1 MKRGRTKYDDSEF
14 PVFITTTI
22 THHISV
28 FHIKLLAT
36 SCLQLLEEVRKK
48 YEMKIYC
55 YCLMPS
61 HIHMI
66 VQSISKGDLSNFI
79 REWKSF
85 SAKKILRFADERSP
99 ALLEQFRKSAEE
111 FGLIKEQ
118 SNQVWMPRFD
128 DLQLRKSETT
138 RTKINYIHGNPV
150 RKGLM
155 ETAEKFLYSSA
166 GWYDDG
172 DERFLTLTDIK
183 GIIY

>member
-1 MKRGRTKYDDSEF
+1 M
-14 PVFITTTI
+14 
-22 THHISV
+22 
-28 FHIKLLAT
+28 
-36 SCLQLLEEVRKK
+36 
-48 YEMKIYC
+48 
-55 YCLMPS
+55 
-61 HIHMI
+61 
-66 VQSISKGDLSNFI
+66 SNFI

-172 DERFLTLTDIK
+172 EERFLTLTDIK